1 MKTFRVNTYIYII
14 SISIY
19 LYIYMLLFDGLN
31 PPKTRHQ
38 HPDWVTS
45 SAPVTVVDPSRY
57 GLADHGVG
65 PIIIAKLRLGLEVD

>member
-1 MKTFRVNTYIYII
+1 
-14 SISIY
+14 
-19 LYIYMLLFDGLN
+19 MLFFDGLN

-45 SAPVTVVDPSRY
+45 SAPVTAVDPSRY